1 MGLQSLSVLGFLY
14 HKAGLSLVPG
24 PGLSCSLQ
32 EAGASAAPD
41 HPTLSCVQGP
51 PLASCDD
58 VSLVLDS
65 TEPKEADEL
74 GLELRSSAL
83 TQWLFSLSSHDCSA

>member
-1 MGLQSLSVLGFLY
+1 MGLQSLSVQGFLY

-32 EAGASAAPD
+32 EAGASAGPD
-41 HPTLSCVQGP
+41 HPTLSCRQGL
-51 PLASCDD
+51 PLASCND

-65 TEPKEADEL
+65 TEPEEADEL
-74 GLELRSSAL
+74 GLEPTSSAL
-83 TQWLFSLSSHDCSA
+83 TQWLFSSSSHDCSA